1 MRRKKLEKRI
11 REQTFELAEE
21 EKWNA
26 VVQCNSNYDG
36 VFFYG
41 VKTTGIVCKPSCKS
55 KEPKRNN
62 VMFFDNI
69 EDAYTY
75 GLRPCKRCRPDLI
88 KFNPMKDLI
97 KKAKDIFDKYYANRE
112 ELELEIKKLGISQN
126 YLIQLFRKKY
136 GLTPV
141 KYLNQLRIEKSLD
154 LLSNTSSN
162 ITDIALRS
170 GFESL
175 STFYDFFKKQIGMT
189 PKEYRKNKN

>member
-1 MRRKKLEKRI
+1 MV
-11 REQTFELAEE
+11 LAEE

-26 VVQCNSNYDG
+26 VIQCNSNYDG

-69 EDAYTY
+69 EDAYAY

-88 KFNPMKDLI
+88 SFNPTKDLI
-97 KKAKDIFDKYYANRE
+97 KKSKNTFDRYYANRE

-126 YLIQLFRKKY
+126 YLIQLFREKY

-141 KYLNQLRIEKSLD
+141 KYLNRLRIEKSLD
-154 LLSNTSSN
+154 LLSNTSIN
-162 ITDIALRS
+162 IIDIALCS

-189 PKEYRKNKN
+189 PKEYRKNKV